1 MNKYD
6 DIINLGHWDPKNH
19 VRMSMENRS
28 AQFAPFA
35 ALTGYKE
42 EIMETGRLVD
52 QKIELSDD
60 EKNFI
65 NEKLLLIE
73 ENIKNKPRVLITYFQ
88 KDKFKQGGIY
98 LQEENNVRRID
109 LYNKNIIMID
119 NKKIMIDDILKI
131 EIIN

>member
-6 DIINLGHWDPKNH
+6 DIINLPHWEPKSH
-19 VRMSMENRS
+19 SRMSMENRS

-52 QKIELSDD
+52 RKIELSDD
-60 EKNFI
+60 EKSFI
-65 NEKLLLIE
+65 NERLLLIE

-88 KDKFKQGGIY
+88 KDKLKNGGIY

-109 LYNKNIIMID
+109 LYNQNIIMID
-119 NKKIMIDDILKI
+119 NKKIMNNDIL
-131 EIIN
+131 EIDLLK